1 MSIKSINSE
10 RISLRLFNQFWTIFL
25 LLFTQLCFSQGSIVK
40 GRVINGES
48 DEPIEGVI
56 CKVYD
61 STDEMITYALSTKS
75 GEVLI
80 KSDETPA
87 YIIFS
92 YLGFQNERV
101 EYISFIKSKEVKL
114 FSKAIEIE
122 EIVIKSQAI
131 TQEGDTLN
139 YSVTPFKGKEDRYLK
154 DVLKKLPGITVNTTG
169 AITYQGKPI
178 NKFYME
184 GLDLL
189 GNQYTIASNN
199 LPIDAVQSVQV
210 IENNQ
215 HIKTLKGVEFSEN
228 AALNIKFKDE
238 YKQKPFGEVKTA
250 FGGSPL
256 LSSNKV
262 FATLIAKNSQTLVTA
277 KSDNTGVNIEVDT
290 REQID
295 FTDLFSFDMP
305 LKQYIGNTSI
315 RRIPMDEKRYLFN
328 ETYLGSINHLKKLAK
343 EATLRFKVDITKD
356 HKQQDS
362 YYISNYDLMN
372 GEVLTLNEDRNV
384 ALSNTRLNAS
394 VNYEKNST
402 AVYFK
407 NELKTI
413 FNWQRSN
420 ESLLQGLDQFTNHVK
435 QDNVTIQN
443 RFAYIFGTD
452 DNKYTIDAFIKYV
465 DQPERMTL
473 NTLKGT
479 DKASSMDR
487 QKVDNKHL
495 LFKAQSGKTM
505 RVWSNPLSFNVELY
519 YNNDEL
525 KTRLETDKK
534 YSFLD
539 QYLHDN
545 SVRFKKYGTTLTTS
559 YTYYLKEGNLRINIP
574 LKYEQHSV
582 FDRIGVE
589 NEEKGNFL
597 ITPSVSFNY
606 NLNQLWKFNA
616 NTSYTESVS
625 QIDNYYQGVVMA
637 TYRDFMT
644 YGNLPQKYKSMRY
657 EVGLDHRNLL
667 TSVFFNLNIGYQ
679 PSKINVANQGYYDKD
694 YTWSNKVAQD
704 IKMDKLYLNTRVS
717 KLFSELKTT
726 LALSTSYEYYK
737 SDIWQQNT
745 LFTNYSNQWT
755 VGFEAF
761 VKKLDWMSI
770 QYIISDNIFWENN
783 QFRNTDKLHNIT
795 QQVNLSFFT
804 LKNVQLQL
812 SGEHNYN
819 DMGGKESYKNFFIDA
834 TASYKLKQV
843 EFTALLQNLLDKKE
857 YSYTSY
863 TGLNS
868 SSLKIP
874 IRGRS
879 ILLGATFSF

>member
-1 MSIKSINSE
+1 MNNSKLNINKN
-10 RISLRLFNQFWTIFL
+10 SLKRLKQLWTLFVL
-25 LLFTQLCFSQGSIVK
+25 LLVLPVYSQSVLIK
-40 GRVINGES
+40 GKVINGEN

-87 YIIFS
+87 YIVFS

-101 EYISFIKSKEVKL
+101 EYTSFIKSKEVKL

-139 YSVTPFKGKEDRYLK
+139 YSVSPFKGKEDRYLK
-154 DVLKKLPGITVNTTG
+154 DVLKKLPGITINTTG

-228 AALNIKFKDE
+228 AALNIKFKEE

-250 FGGSPL
+250 FGGSSL

-262 FATLIAKNSQTLVTA
+262 FATLIAKDSQTLVTA
-277 KSDNTGVNIEVDT
+277 KSDNTGVNIEKEN

-362 YYISNYDLMN
+362 YYISNYDLMD

-384 ALSNTRLNAS
+384 MLSNTRLNAS

-420 ESLLQGLDQFTNHVK
+420 ESLLQGMDQFTNHVK

-443 RFAYIFGTD
+443 RLAYIFGTN

-479 DKASSMDR
+479 DKVSSMDR

-495 LFKAQSGKTM
+495 LFKVQSGKTM
-505 RVWSNPLSFNVELY
+505 RVWSNPLSFNLELY

-534 YSFLD
+534 YGFLD

-545 SVRFKKYGTTLTTS
+545 SVRLKKYGTTLTTS

-582 FDRIGVE
+582 SDRIGVQ

-657 EVGLDHRNLL
+657 EIGLDHRNLL

-679 PSKINVANQGYYDKD
+679 SSKVNVANQGYYAKD
-694 YTWSNKVAQD
+694 YTWINKVGQD
-704 IKMDKLYLNTRVS
+704 IKMEKLYLNTRVS

-745 LFTNYSNQWT
+745 LFANYSNQWT
-755 VGFEAF
+755 IGFESF

-783 QFRNTDKLHNIT
+783 QFRKTDKLHNIT

-804 LKNVQLQL
+804 LKNLQLQL

-819 DMGGKESYKNFFIDA
+819 DIGNMESYSNFFVDA
-834 TASYKLKQV
+834 TASYKMKRI

-857 YSYTSY
+857 YSFTSY
-863 TGLNS
+863 SGLNS
-868 SSLKIP
+868 NSLKIP

-879 ILLGATFSF
+879 ILLGAAFSF

>member
-25 LLFTQLCFSQGSIVK
+25 LLFTQLCFGQGTIVK

-48 DEPIEGVI
+48 NEPIEGVI

-61 STDEMITYALSTKS
+61 STDEMITYTLSAKS
-75 GEVLI
+75 GEVII

-101 EYISFIKSKEVKL
+101 AYTSFVNTKEVKL

-139 YSVTPFKGKEDRYLK
+139 YSVTPFKGREDRYLK
-154 DVLKKLPGITVNTTG
+154 DVLKKLPGITINTTG

-199 LPIDAVQSVQV
+199 LPIDAVQSIQV

-256 LSSNKV
+256 LSSNKL
-262 FATLIAKNSQTLVTA
+262 FATLIAKNSQTLATI

-290 REQID
+290 REQVD

-305 LKQYIGNTSI
+305 VKQYIGNTSI

-328 ETYLGSINHLKKLAK
+328 ETYLGSINHLKKLPK
-343 EATLRFKVDITKD
+343 DATLRFKFDLTKD

-362 YYISNYDLMN
+362 YYTSTYDLMN
-372 GEVLTLNEDRNV
+372 DEQLTLNEDRNV
-384 ALSNTRLNAS
+384 VISNTRLNAS
-394 VNYEKNST
+394 VNYEKNSLG
-402 AVYFK
+402 VYFK
-407 NELKTI
+407 NEFKTI
-413 FNWQRSN
+413 FNWQKSN
-420 ESLLQGLDQFTNHVK
+420 EDLLLGSNQFTNKVK
-435 QDNVTIQN
+435 QSNVTIQN
-443 RFAYIFGTD
+443 RFAYIFGSN

-465 DQPERMTL
+465 DQPERMS
-473 NTLKGT
+473 LKT
-479 DKASSMDR
+479 FKEIDDLSYVDR
-487 QKVDNKHL
+487 QEIDNKHL
-495 LFKAQSGKTM
+495 LFKVQSGKTI
-505 RVWSNPLSFNVELY
+505 RLWSNPLSFNLDLY

-525 KTRLETDKK
+525 KTSLETDKK

-539 QYLHDN
+539 RYLLDN
-545 SVRFKKYGTTLTTS
+545 SVKFKKYGSTFTTS
-559 YTYYLKEGNLRINIP
+559 YTYYFKEGNLRINVP

-582 FDRIGVE
+582 SNRVGVD
-589 NEEKGNFL
+589 NKEKGNFL
-597 ITPSVSFNY
+597 ITPSASFNY
-606 NLNQLWKFNA
+606 NLNQVWKFNA

-625 QIDNYYQGVVMA
+625 QIDNYFQGVVMV

-644 YGNLPQKYKSMRY
+644 YDNLPQKYKSMRY
-657 EVGLDHRNLL
+657 EIGLEQRNLL
-667 TSVFFNLNIGYQ
+667 TSLFFNVNVGYQ
-679 PSKINVANQGYYDKD
+679 PSKINVTNQSYYTNE
-694 YTWSNKVAQD
+694 YTLGTKIVQD
-704 IKMDKLYLNTRVS
+704 IKMDKLYANARVS
-717 KLFSELKTT
+717 KLLNELKTT
-726 LALSTSYEYYK
+726 VALSTSYEYYK

-783 QFRNTDKLHNIT
+783 QFRKTDKLHNVT

-804 LKNVQLQL
+804 LKNMQLQL

-819 DMGGKESYKNFFIDA
+819 DMGGDKSYKNFFIDA
-834 TASYKLKQV
+834 TASYKLKRV

-857 YSYTSY
+857 YSFTSY

-868 SSLKIP
+868 NSLKIP

-879 ILLGATFSF
+879 VLVGATFSF